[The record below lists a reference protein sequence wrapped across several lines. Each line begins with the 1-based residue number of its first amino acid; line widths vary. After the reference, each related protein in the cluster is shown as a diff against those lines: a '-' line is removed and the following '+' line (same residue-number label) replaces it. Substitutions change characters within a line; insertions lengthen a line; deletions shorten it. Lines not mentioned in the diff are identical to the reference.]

1 MIDGWDN
8 WVNMLLKISNIY
20 FLRNVVI
27 LVSGILILSAILFFI
42 AQYFSDLDNLFVLIF
57 GILLIFAISSVALNV
72 LLVHQ
77 SKSSVK
83 EVRSSISGIL
93 DSYPEYPVPTSESNS
108 IDELT
113 GVLDDFSL
121 VMSEKINS
129 LSSEKN
135 TLSALLDTMGDGVIV
150 TDEDSVITLFN
161 RTAQAIFN
169 LEYSNCIG
177 LRLAEVIRD
186 FQIIQLHSNCSIHRE
201 VRQAEIEIPE
211 IRRYLSVTATPLGG
225 QSDEGVLMNIHD
237 LTNIRLLENTRKEF
251 VSNVSHELRSPLA
264 SVKALVETLGGG
276 ALQDSKVA
284 SDFVE
289 RIDRDVD
296 RMTFLVADLLELS
309 RLESGREEWVKEILQ
324 IQTVIEESISIVIDQ
339 IGQDLPIQSMV
350 DPELRVVGNEEKIT
364 QILVNLLE
372 NAAKFTPSNRNVIIN
387 ARKKGV
393 FLEIS
398 VRDTGIGIAS
408 EHLPHLFERFY
419 KVDRARRAEG
429 TGLGLAIVKHIVQ
442 AHGGESYVDS
452 IEGEGSTFYFTLPV
466 P

>member
-8 WVNMLLKISNIY
+8 WVNMLLKISNLY
-20 FLRNVVI
+20 LLRNIVI
-27 LVSGILILSAILFFI
+27 LVLVILILIAILFFI
-42 AQYFSDLDNLFVLIF
+42 AQYFPDLANLFVLIF
-57 GILLIFAISSVALNV
+57 GILLISVISSVVLNV
-72 LLVHQ
+72 MLVHQ

-93 DSYPEYPVPTSESNS
+93 GSYPEYPVSTSESNS

-113 GVLDDFSL
+113 GVLDEFSL
-121 VMSEKINS
+121 VMSEKFNS

-161 RTAQAIFN
+161 RTAQGIFN

-177 LRLAEVIRD
+177 LRVAEVIRD

-211 IRRYLSVTATPLGG
+211 IRRYLSVTATPLGD

-264 SVKALVETLGGG
+264 SVKALVGTLRGG

-296 RMTFLVADLLELS
+296 RMTLLVADLLELS
-309 RLESGREEWVKEILQ
+309 RLESGREEWVKETLQ
-324 IQTVIEESISIVIDQ
+324 IQDVIRESISIVINQ
-339 IGQDLPIQSMV
+339 IGQDLPIQSIA
-350 DPELRVVGNEEKIT
+350 DPELKVIGNEEKIT

-372 NAAKFTPSNRNVIIN
+372 NAVKFTPSNGNVTIN
-387 ARKKGV
+387 AREKGV
-393 FLEIS
+393 FLEVS
-398 VRDTGIGIAS
+398 VRDTGIGIAP

-419 KVDRARRAEG
+419 KVDRSRRAEG

-442 AHGGESYVDS
+442 AHGGEAYADS